1 MPAGRVAIDAV
12 LGPVPGPVP
21 GPVLV
26 SVIQR
31 QKTMKKLI
39 ALLLLLLPLAA
50 HAADFTG
57 AGLAPAWAI
66 PFAGLLLS
74 IAIVPLFAPHFWHAH
89 FGKVAAIWTLALLVP
104 LAQHFGVETAGQT
117 LVHALLEEYLPFII
131 LLAALYTVAGGICV
145 HGHLHGSPRLN
156 TGLLAL
162 GTVLASIMGTTG
174 AAMLLIRPLIRAN
187 EHRRDLVHIVVFFIF
202 LVANAGGALS
212 PLGDPPLFLGF
223 LNGVSFFWTTQHLLL
238 PTLFVCGVLLALF
251 YLVDT
256 LLLRRH
262 PAPESKAAALKP
274 TRITL
279 DGKVNLIL
287 LLAILL
293 IVLASGLWR
302 PGIEFEIAG
311 THVALQNALRE
322 VLLLVVMGVSLKLTP
337 HSARLGNAFNWA
349 PIAEVAKLFAAIF
362 ITIAPVIAILRAGES
377 GAFAAVV
384 KLVEDPHGQPVVPMY
399 FWATGLL
406 SSFLDNAPTYLVF
419 FNSAGGHADTLMTAG
434 AGTLAAI
441 SAGAVFMGGNSY
453 IGNAPNFMVKSIAE
467 ARGVRMPSFF
477 GYLLWSGGILIPVF
491 LLTTVIFFR
500 G

>member
-1 MPAGRVAIDAV
+1 
-12 LGPVPGPVP
+12 
-21 GPVLV
+21 
-26 SVIQR
+26 
-31 QKTMKKLI
+31 MKKLS
-39 ALLLLLLPLAA
+39 ALLCLMLPLAA
-50 HAADFTG
+50 HAADLDG
-57 AGLAPAWAI
+57 ASLSAFWGI

-74 IAIVPLFAPHFWHAH
+74 IAVVPLFAPHFWHAH
-89 FGKVAAIWTLALLVP
+89 FGKIAAVWALALLLP
-104 LAQHFGVETAGQT
+104 FGLQYGVGPAWST
-117 LVHALLEEYLPFII
+117 LVHAMFAEYIPFIV
-131 LLAALYTVAGGICV
+131 LLAALYTVVGGICV

-156 TGLLAL
+156 TAILAL

-223 LNGVSFFWTTQHLLL
+223 LNGVNFFWTSYHLFL
-238 PTLFVCGVLLALF
+238 PTLFVCGVLLGLF
-251 YLVDT
+251 YIVDT
-256 LLLRRH
+256 VMLRRH
-262 PAPESKAAALKP
+262 PAAEPRAVQAKRA
-274 TRITL
+274 RISL

-287 LLAILL
+287 LSAILL
-293 IVLASGLWR
+293 TVLASGLWR
-302 PGIEFEIAG
+302 PGIEFDVAG
-311 THVALQNALRE
+311 TPVALQDALRDL
-322 VLLLVVMGVSLKLTP
+322 LLLVVLGLSLKLTP
-337 HSARLGNAFNWA
+337 HSARLSNAFNWA
-349 PIAEVAKLFAAIF
+349 PIAEVAKLFAGIF

-377 GAFAAVV
+377 GAFASIV
-384 KLVEDPHGQPVVPMY
+384 KLVEDPHGQPIVPMY
-399 FWATGLL
+399 FWATGVL

-477 GYLLWSGGILIPVF
+477 GYLLWSGAILVPVF
-491 LLTTVIFFR
+491 LLTTFIFFR

>member
-1 MPAGRVAIDAV
+1 
-12 LGPVPGPVP
+12 
-21 GPVLV
+21 
-26 SVIQR
+26 
-31 QKTMKKLI
+31 MKKLS
-39 ALLLLLLPLAA
+39 ALLLLILPVAA
-50 HAADFTG
+50 RAADVDG
-57 AGLAPAWAI
+57 ATLSAGWGI

-74 IAIVPLFAPHFWHAH
+74 IAIVPLFAPHFWHEH
-89 FGKVAAIWTLALLVP
+89 FGKIAALWALALLFP
-104 LAQHFGVETAGQT
+104 FGLHYGAGTAWAT
-117 LVHALLEEYLPFII
+117 LVHAMLEEYIPFIV

-145 HGHLHGSPRLN
+145 HGHLHGSARLN

-223 LNGVSFFWTTQHLLL
+223 LNGVSFFWTTYHLLM
-238 PTLFVCGVLLALF
+238 PTLFVCGVLLGLF
-251 YLVDT
+251 YLIDRIM
-256 LLLRRH
+256 LHRH
-262 PAPESKAAALKP
+262 PAAEPKAAQAVR

-293 IVLASGLWR
+293 LVLGSGLWH
-302 PGIEFEIAG
+302 PGIEFDVAG
-311 THVALQNALRE
+311 THVALQNALRDL
-322 VLLLVVMGVSLKLTP
+322 LLLVVLGLSLKLTP

-349 PIAEVAKLFAAIF
+349 PITEVAKLFAGIF

-377 GAFAAVV
+377 GAFASIV

-419 FNSAGGHADTLMTAG
+419 FNSAGGHAPTLMTAG

-477 GYLLWSGGILIPVF
+477 GYLLWSGAILIPVF
-491 LLTTVIFFR
+491 LLTTFIFFR

>member
-1 MPAGRVAIDAV
+1 
-12 LGPVPGPVP
+12 
-21 GPVLV
+21 
-26 SVIQR
+26 
-31 QKTMKKLI
+31 
-39 ALLLLLLPLAA
+39 
-50 HAADFTG
+50 
-57 AGLAPAWAI
+57 
-66 PFAGLLLS
+66 LLLS
-74 IAIVPLFAPHFWHAH
+74 IAVVPLFAPHFWHAH
-89 FGKVAAIWTLALLVP
+89 FGKLAAVWALALLLP
-104 LAQHFGVETAGQT
+104 LGLLHGVGLAGAT
-117 LVHALLEEYLPFII
+117 FVHAMLAEYIPFIV

-156 TGLLAL
+156 TAILAL

-187 EHRRDLVHIVVFFIF
+187 EHRRDLVHVVVFFIF

-223 LNGVSFFWTTQHLLL
+223 LNGVSFFWTTYHLFL
-238 PTLFVCGVLLALF
+238 PTLFVCGVLLGLF

-256 LLLRRH
+256 IMLQRH
-262 PAPESKAAALKP
+262 PAAEPKATQAMR
-274 TRITL
+274 THITL

-293 IVLASGLWR
+293 IVLVSGLWR
-302 PGIEFEIAG
+302 SGIGFDVVG
-311 THVALQNALRE
+311 THVTLQDALRDL
-322 VLLLVVMGVSLKLTP
+322 LLLVVLGLSLKLTP

-349 PIAEVAKLFAAIF
+349 PIAEVAKLFAGIF

-377 GAFAAVV
+377 GAFASIV

-477 GYLLWSGGILIPVF
+477 GYLLWSGAILIPVF
-491 LLTTVIFFR
+491 MLTTFIFFR

>member
-1 MPAGRVAIDAV
+1 
-12 LGPVPGPVP
+12 
-21 GPVLV
+21 
-26 SVIQR
+26 
-31 QKTMKKLI
+31 MKKLS
-39 ALLLLLLPLAA
+39 ALVFLILPAA
-50 HAADFTG
+50 AQAADLDG
-57 AGLAPAWAI
+57 VALSALWAI

-74 IAIVPLFAPHFWHAH
+74 IAIVPLFAAHFWHAH
-89 FGKVAAIWTLALLVP
+89 FGKIAALWALALLVP
-104 LAQHFGVETAGQT
+104 FGFYLGIGLAWQT
-117 LVHALLEEYLPFII
+117 FVHAMLEEYLPFIV

-145 HGHLHGSPRLN
+145 HGHLHGSARLN

-187 EHRRDLVHIVVFFIF
+187 EYRRDLVHLVVFFIF

-223 LNGVSFFWTTQHLLL
+223 LNGVSFFWTTQHLLM
-238 PTLFVCGVLLALF
+238 PTLFVCGVLLGLF
-251 YLVDT
+251 YVVDSV
-256 LLLRRH
+256 LLSRH
-262 PAPESKAAALKP
+262 PASETEAARAVR

-287 LLAILL
+287 LLAIVLV
-293 IVLASGLWR
+293 VLASGLWR
-302 PGIEFEIAG
+302 PGIEFEVAG
-311 THVALQNALRE
+311 THVALQDALRE
-322 VLLLVVMGVSLKLTP
+322 LLLLAVLGLSLKLTP
-337 HSARLGNAFNWA
+337 HSARLGNAFNWG
-349 PIAEVAKLFAAIF
+349 PIAEVAKLFAGIF

-377 GAFAAVV
+377 GAFASIV
-384 KLVEDPHGQPVVPMY
+384 KLVDDPHGQPVVPMY

-441 SAGAVFMGGNSY
+441 SAGAVFMGANSY

-477 GYLLWSGGILIPVF
+477 GYLAWSGGILMPVF
-491 LLTTVIFFR
+491 LLTTFIFFR

>member
-1 MPAGRVAIDAV
+1 
-12 LGPVPGPVP
+12 
-21 GPVLV
+21 
-26 SVIQR
+26 
-31 QKTMKKLI
+31 MKKLS
-39 ALLLLLLPLAA
+39 ALLFLMLPVAA
-50 HAADFTG
+50 HAADLDG
-57 AGLAPAWAI
+57 ASLSAFWGI

-89 FGKVAAIWTLALLVP
+89 FGKLAAVWALALLLP
-104 LAQHFGVETAGQT
+104 LGLLHGVGLAGAT
-117 LVHALLEEYLPFII
+117 FVHAMLVEYIPFIV

-156 TGLLAL
+156 TAILAL

-223 LNGVSFFWTTQHLLL
+223 LHGVSFFWTTYHLFL
-238 PTLFVCGVLLALF
+238 PTLFVCGVLLGLF
-251 YLVDT
+251 YIVDT
-256 LLLRRH
+256 MMLQRH
-262 PAPESKAAALKP
+262 PAEEPKAAQSMR
-274 TRITL
+274 THITL

-293 IVLASGLWR
+293 IVLVSGLWR
-302 PGIEFEIAG
+302 SGIEFDVAG
-311 THVALQNALRE
+311 TPVTLQDAMRD
-322 VLLLVVMGVSLKLTP
+322 LLLLGVLGLSLKLTP

-349 PIAEVAKLFAAIF
+349 PIAEVAKLFAGIF

-377 GAFAAVV
+377 GAFASIV

-477 GYLLWSGGILIPVF
+477 GYLLWSGAILIPVF
-491 LLTTVIFFR
+491 MLTTFIFFR